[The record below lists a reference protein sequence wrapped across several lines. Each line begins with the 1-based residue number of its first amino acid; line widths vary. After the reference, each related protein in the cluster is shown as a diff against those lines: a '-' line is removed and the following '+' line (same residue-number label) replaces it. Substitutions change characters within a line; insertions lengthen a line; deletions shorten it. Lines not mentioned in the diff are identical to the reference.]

1 MIPGQYN
8 TYWHNLVSDSIILIG
23 LICTIFAVKAQ
34 RETLLKGIKK
44 QIKGGMSDEK

>member
-1 MIPGQYN
+1 M
-8 TYWHNLVSDSIILIG
+8 SDSIILIG
-23 LICTIFAVKAQ
+23 LIYTIFAVKAQ